1 MLPVIW
7 TPSARNDLAEIIDY
21 ISDVNP
27 AAAFRLQERLE
38 TAVLPLAEQPQ
49 MYKKSERL
57 PGCRE
62 IVAHRNYVVLYRIT
76 PAAVEVIR
84 VVHARRVYF

>member
-7 TPSARNDLAEIIDY
+7 TTSARDDLAEIIDY

-27 AAAFRLQERLE
+27 AAALRLQDRLE
-38 TAVLPLAEQPQ
+38 TVVLPLSEHPL
-49 MYKKSERL
+49 MYRQSDRL
-57 PGCRE
+57 PDCRE
-62 IVAHRNYVVLYRIT
+62 IVAHPNYIVLYRVT
-76 PAAVEVIR
+76 LDCVQVVR